1 MGFIIIAMALSW
13 LLQSVLGFLQIRHFN
28 RHYTELR
35 RIGRVAIGK
44 KAGRFRAGTVVML
57 AIDSQGKILKAA
69 RMQGVTVFSRVRSLK
84 GLEGKLL
91 PKLEEGDL
99 AGFDKLTKGAIRD
112 AMSSYKIISN
122 GGELKLKKTW
132 IERLIPA
139 KK

>member
-1 MGFIIIAMALSW
+1 MGFIIIVIALSW

-44 KAGRFRAGTVVML
+44 KTGRFRAGTVVML
-57 AIDSQGKILKAA
+57 AIDSHGNILKAA
-69 RMQGVTVFSRVRSLK
+69 KMQGVTVFSRVRSLK
-84 GLEGKLL
+84 GLEGKPL

>member
-69 RMQGVTVFSRVRSLK
+69 RIQGVTVFSRVRSLK
-84 GLEGKLL
+84 GLEGKPL

-112 AMSSYKIISN
+112 AISSYKIISN